1 MTTAQFPN
9 RQGCLMNTDEG
20 GLSAWHM
27 AGGADLVFQIVIAE
41 YGVCD
46 AWEDSIPAGC
56 WRD

>member
-41 YGVCD
+41 
-46 AWEDSIPAGC
+46 
-56 WRD
+56 